1 MKAEM
6 APMPS
11 RKTRPAVRL
20 SRRRLRLTTALSA
33 SLLLASSFATL
44 PSPAFTQSATGGTL
58 GIDCD
63 KPRYNSEGKLILS
76 FDRVG
81 DDARRAICEAD
92 RTTALTYAGIVRETR
107 DRLRS
112 ALRRLPPP
120 VRGDLVEHL
129 RTDDDVSGW
138 TYADAGVMALLQTL
152 SAGATPPAIMDGAVT
167 ADRAHGVAA
176 HWAGGILAGS
186 GVTTDWQRFVRA
198 RACGVDASGATVPGA
213 AVLVWLDPSVVRD
226 RWTPQMVQR
235 TARAWLERTM
245 GDRFVAVDHVP
256 DIVTP
261 ARQLARV
268 DGRVRAISG
277 NAAVQ
282 ACFATVPVGALAMR
296 TTLSV
301 SADRGERLA
310 PCDDPEQVGVRTFA
324 WQRVNG
330 VFVVPEVAVLP
341 DGSDHP
347 DRGEPLLGQR
357 PDLPLATTEADA
369 EFLRRST
376 CREPGTI
383 DAVRAEQCD
392 AEINGTAVLGTHVRR
407 FRFRE
412 VQNDPSDPLRID
424 LVPVGPDPLDPDNGL
439 GVIAPPGPHPVWETV
454 TLFCEGELPPVDAP
468 PVPPRDE
475 VADDDPDWTV
485 PDCATEW
492 AGQFEQGDRTGY
504 RQVITYPD
512 GWPVDEVEVR
522 TIDDDCFNPVAQTG
536 TETRVQE
543 NCPAGQV
550 GGTIE
555 DRSFSWWIKAWAV
568 GNPSHARQ
576 IPTGHGSVA
585 QAAAAYDA
593 DPSQA
598 GLDVWDVVTLE
609 ADWHVVSAACVT
621 PSSGGGGGTDWGF
634 VVDYDLDGDPDFR
647 TINDAIEHAK
657 RQGETWRPGV
667 GSIIEYEEG
676 SGPPETENDGYTE
689 PEERDGGG
697 GGWRGDDDDDDDD
710 DDDGGGGW

>member
-1 MKAEM
+1 MKSGTT
-6 APMPS
+6 PMPA
-11 RKTRPAVRL
+11 RKTRLAARV

-33 SLLLASSFATL
+33 SLLLVSSFATL
-44 PSPAFTQSATGGTL
+44 PSPAFAQTATGGTL

-63 KPRYNSEGKLILS
+63 KPRYNEEGKLIIS
-76 FDRVG
+76 FDRIA

-92 RTTALTYAGIVRETR
+92 RTTALTYAGVVRETR

-129 RTDDDVSGW
+129 RTDDAVSGW
-138 TYADAGVMALLQTL
+138 TYSDAGVMALLQSL
-152 SAGATPPAIMDGAVT
+152 SAGATPPTIMDGTVT

-186 GVTTDWQRFVRA
+186 GVATDWQRFVRA

-226 RWTPQMVQR
+226 RWTPRMVQR

-256 DIVTP
+256 DVVTP

-268 DGRVRAISG
+268 DGRVRDISG

-282 ACFATVPVGALAMR
+282 ACFASVPQGALAMR

-310 PCDDPEQVGVRTFA
+310 PCDDPDQVGVRTFA

-347 DRGEPLLGQR
+347 DRGAPLLGQR

-369 EFLRRST
+369 EFLRRNT

-383 DAVRAEQCD
+383 DAVRAERCD
-392 AEINGTAVLGTHVRR
+392 AEINGTPVLGTHVRR

-412 VQNDPSDPLRID
+412 VQNDPADPLRID

-475 VADDDPDWTV
+475 VADTDADWTV
-485 PDCATEW
+485 PDCATQW
-492 AGQFEQGDRTGY
+492 AGQFEQGERTGY
-504 RQVITYPD
+504 RQVITYPA
-512 GWPVDEVEVR
+512 GWPVDEIEVR
-522 TIDDDCFNPVAQTG
+522 TIDDDCFNPVRRTG
-536 TETRVQE
+536 TQKRALR
-543 NCPAGQV
+543 NCPAGMV

-555 DRSFSWWIKAWAV
+555 DRSFSWWTKAWAV

-593 DPSQA
+593 NPSQA

-609 ADWHVVSAACVT
+609 EDWHVVANTCRT
-621 PSSGGGGGTDWGF
+621 PSSG
-634 VVDYDLDGDPDFR
+634 
-647 TINDAIEHAK
+647 
-657 RQGETWRPGV
+657 
-667 GSIIEYEEG
+667 
-676 SGPPETENDGYTE
+676 
-689 PEERDGGG
+689 
-697 GGWRGDDDDDDDD
+697 GDDDDDDSGGGNYDVD
-710 DDDGGGGW
+710 GDGVGDFDNEADANAYSEHFGTPGSRVEEVDNCGDCQGHGGSQRPPSRPDQDEDSSDNEDNSDGGGGWG